1 MSTCFFNFFVIL
13 ERLTGLVLL
22 FTMTLF
28 SSIEAWWAG
37 QVNSGQW
44 IQVEFPEWTSK
55 FYKTLLIY
63 SV

>member
-1 MSTCFFNFFVIL
+1 MSTCFFNFFGIL
-13 ERLTGLVLL
+13 ERLTGLEFCLTVPL
-22 FTMTLF
+22 FPP
-28 SSIEAWWAG
+28 IDAWWAG

-55 FYKTLLIY
+55 FYKTLLIS